1 MATRKNSTKNLFIKQ
16 GDNSNFDLFMKSPEF
31 IKDFTNW
38 ESKTSSLE
46 VTRSRAFE
54 KTPFDLSADE
64 MTDYTNIEIGN
75 SVALCAD
82 ENYTSTKFGDSIF
95 TRGGEGYY
103 IKKTIS
109 GYPENETYENPDPL
123 NFIDESPIII
133 PIDTIA
139 KNSKL
144 HLDTCKSRQNERKL
158 AFCRPPL
165 YAGYEGE
172 FVPGV
177 SNPVAGSFNKFGA
190 GFPLDEDVW
199 AQNLD
204 IGDVP
209 REYEINGNPVIVR
222 PYTKTSYSNSVTYQY
237 YSCSDEGATLLSGV
251 GGSEIESAGGG
262 LIYLDEKDGF
272 VYFLDITGLRS
283 GINIVNEN
291 DSYFVIP
298 GTANSQQF
306 PMSTAK
312 RNHLG
317 KDGTQIA
324 LFEFTREGVFEIPG
338 LGKIKDP
345 EYKVELFK
353 CNPNFTLFDVT
364 RHEGCGRVDIF
375 NRRSGTLTV
384 NAANNTVSLSDILQG
399 GDLIKVTSALNESTG
414 SSDINSVNGVFYYG
428 SDRKLYTDADLGE
441 EVELSAI
448 RGTATWVLLDSTNSE
463 DPTSRWAYN
472 KSIIGRNVPSDY
484 DETSGF
490 AGDSTDVKSV
500 QTYAEVLNRVGSR
513 MGRSGTNNDELMI
526 REKNFNLGKA
536 IAIRKSDDAIAI
548 SQPANH
554 FNTVSEAQTKSKLY
568 EGT

>member
-95 TRGGEGYY
+95 TRGDIGYY

-109 GYPENETYENPDPL
+109 GYPENETYENPDPVSL
-123 NFIDESPIII
+123 IDESSIII

-177 SNPVAGSFNKFGA
+177 SHPVAGSFNRFGA

-209 REYEINGNPVIVR
+209 REYEINGTPVVAR

-251 GGSEIESAGGG
+251 GGSEIKSAGAG

-283 GINIVNEN
+283 GINIVNER
-291 DSYFVIP
+291 DSWFVIP
-298 GTANSQQF
+298 GTADSQQF

-345 EYKVELFK
+345 EYKVELFE
-353 CNPNFTLFDVT
+353 CNPNFVLFDVT

-399 GDLIKVTSALNESTG
+399 GDLIKVTSALNE
-414 SSDINSVNGVFYYG
+414 
-428 SDRKLYTDADLGE
+428 
-441 EVELSAI
+441 
-448 RGTATWVLLDSTNSE
+448 
-463 DPTSRWAYN
+463 
-472 KSIIGRNVPSDY
+472 
-484 DETSGF
+484 
-490 AGDSTDVKSV
+490 
-500 QTYAEVLNRVGSR
+500 
-513 MGRSGTNNDELMI
+513 
-526 REKNFNLGKA
+526 
-536 IAIRKSDDAIAI
+536 
-548 SQPANH
+548 
-554 FNTVSEAQTKSKLY
+554 
-568 EGT
+568 